1 MSSEKYN
8 KIQLKQIHH
17 LYEQVKAR
25 RHKVKNAQFMNEL
38 RENQTRHNY
47 KMEYD
52 RIRNALGNSL
62 MPHDTKT
69 TINNRM
75 TVLDKVIKHALY

>member
-1 MSSEKYN
+1 MSSDKYN

-25 RHKVKNAQFMNEL
+25 RNKANNAQFMNEL
-38 RENQTRHNY
+38 REHQTRHNY

-52 RIRNALGNSL
+52 RIRSALGNSL
-62 MPHDTKT
+62 IPHDTNN
-69 TINNRM
+69 TINTRM
-75 TVLDKVIKHALY
+75 ANLDKLIKNAL

>member
-52 RIRNALGNSL
+52 RIRSALGNSL
-62 MPHDTKT
+62 MPHDTKN
-69 TINNRM
+69 TINARM
-75 TVLDKVIKHALY
+75 TALDKLIKNAL

>member
-1 MSSEKYN
+1 MSSDKYN

-25 RHKVKNAQFMNEL
+25 RNKANNAQFMNEL

-52 RIRNALGNSL
+52 RIRSALGNSL
-62 MPHDTKT
+62 IPHDTKT

-75 TVLDKVIKHALY
+75 SVLDKLIKNAL

>member
-1 MSSEKYN
+1 MSTEKYN

-25 RHKVKNAQFMNEL
+25 RNKAKNAQFMNEL
-38 RENQTRHNY
+38 REHQTRHNY

-52 RIRNALGNSL
+52 RIRSALGNSL
-62 MPHDTKT
+62 IPHDTKN
-69 TINNRM
+69 TINTRM
-75 TVLDKVIKHALY
+75 ANLDKLIKNAL

>member
-1 MSSEKYN
+1 MSTEKYN

-25 RHKVKNAQFMNEL
+25 RNKANNAQFMNEL
-38 RENQTRHNY
+38 REHQTRHTY

-62 MPHDTKT
+62 MPHDTKN
-69 TINNRM
+69 TINARM
-75 TVLDKVIKHALY
+75 TVLDKLSKSAL